1 MWLSLSYVET
11 TNKPHGIFRTIPSL
25 TTLFSSVPADS
36 ESASTVQ
43 GHAHQTWAYICFNRS
58 NVFPREAVSRHE
70 AGWLGALSSPSHSQK
85 HTSEQRRH
93 SPRDSCSSV
102 WSTNP
107 LHQWSSSLGKYL
119 RYLSVKWSKSPPF
132 VPARKRSRGLEFVF
146 PIRLHAARPLPSPSQ
161 VGLINGLS
169 SQHNEVQRGVGLLGR
184 SPNSFCRRIT
194 FGPLC
199 TIKQRTWGSLIYQV
213 GSEDN
218 YFSSSR
224 YTQSALTTEA
234 KWGSWG
240 IQTLFTFRWNWISEL
255 YTKLGRECQNRMER
269 RTGCYIEWL
278 TD

>member
-43 GHAHQTWAYICFNRS
+43 GHAHQTWAYICFSRS

-119 RYLSVKWSKSPPF
+119 RYLSVKWSKSPPPSSLPGSAPEGWNLF
-132 VPARKRSRGLEFVF
+132 FQLDSTQHDLCHLQARSGWLMGCHPRTMRSRGV
-146 PIRLHAARPLPSPSQ
+146 
-161 VGLINGLS
+161 
-169 SQHNEVQRGVGLLGR
+169 
-184 SPNSFCRRIT
+184 
-194 FGPLC
+194 
-199 TIKQRTWGSLIYQV
+199 WG
-213 GSEDN
+213 
-218 YFSSSR
+218 
-224 YTQSALTTEA
+224 
-234 KWGSWG
+234 
-240 IQTLFTFRWNWISEL
+240 
-255 YTKLGRECQNRMER
+255 C
-269 RTGCYIEWL
+269 
-278 TD
+278 